1 MERRTQLQERR
12 KDKGLQL
19 PAERRLKSRRRKRKL
34 IGSPPPK
41 RTTIVVSDDIE
52 LRYWTKELGVN
63 AEDLKSAVLKVG
75 PDVEAV
81 RKHLGK

>member
-1 MERRTQLQERR
+1 MERRVQPQERR
-12 KDKGLQL
+12 KESAMQL

-41 RTTIVVSDDIE
+41 RSTVDISDDNE

-63 AEDLKSAVLKVG
+63 ADEVRSAVQKVG
-75 PDVEAV
+75 SDIEAV
-81 RKHLGK
+81 RKHFGK

>member
-1 MERRTQLQERR
+1 MERRVQLQERR
-12 KDKGLQL
+12 KDKGVQL

-41 RTTIVVSDDIE
+41 RNTIDISDDTE
-52 LRYWTKELGVN
+52 LSYWTKELGVN
-63 AEDLKSAVLKVG
+63 PDELKSAVQKVG
-75 PDVEAV
+75 SDIEAV

>member
-1 MERRTQLQERR
+1 MERRVQLQERR
-12 KDKGLQL
+12 KDKGVQL

-41 RTTIVVSDDIE
+41 RNTIDISDDTE
-52 LRYWTKELGVN
+52 LSYWTKELGIN
-63 AEDLKSAVLKVG
+63 PDELKSAVQKVG
-75 PDVEAV
+75 SDIEAV

>member
-1 MERRTQLQERR
+1 MERRVQLQERR

-34 IGSPPPK
+34 IGSPPTN
-41 RTTIVVSDDIE
+41 RTTIVVSDATE

-63 AEDLKSAVLKVG
+63 AEDLKSAVQKIG